1 MNLYSMNKLCNR
13 EFYHLTGMGL
23 LKDLAFPMRLCRS
36 FIYSDYGN
44 ISNVKLSFS
53 SVGMKCKKIGSFVRD
68 GKWDLVW
75 LEYPNYYR

>member
-23 LKDLAFPMRLCRS
+23 LKDLAFPLGLCPS
-36 FIYSDYGN
+36 FISSDYGSIN
-44 ISNVKLSFS
+44 HVKLNFS
-53 SVGMKCKKIGSFVRD
+53 SIGMKCTKVGSFVRD
-68 GKWDLVW
+68 GKWNVVQ